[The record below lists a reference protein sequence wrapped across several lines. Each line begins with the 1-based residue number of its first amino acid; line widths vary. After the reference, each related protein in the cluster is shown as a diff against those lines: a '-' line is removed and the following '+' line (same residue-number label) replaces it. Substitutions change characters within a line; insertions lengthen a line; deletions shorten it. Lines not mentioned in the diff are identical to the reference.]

1 MSQDEPPIRYRHYVD
16 VVMKETQAIMKQFA
30 VYAVIR
36 VVREIRYSSD
46 EIFILGTTL
55 RRNSIVSSVTAE

>member
-1 MSQDEPPIRYRHYVD
+1 
-16 VVMKETQAIMKQFA
+16 MKETQAIMKQFA

-55 RRNSIVSSVTAE
+55 RRNSIVSSVTVEE

>member
-1 MSQDEPPIRYRHYVD
+1 
-16 VVMKETQAIMKQFA
+16 MKETQAIMKQFA

-46 EIFILGTTL
+46 EFFILGTTL
-55 RRNSIVSSVTAE
+55 RRNFIVYSVTAE

>member
-1 MSQDEPPIRYRHYVD
+1 
-16 VVMKETQAIMKQFA
+16 MKETQAIMKQFA

-46 EIFILGTTL
+46 EIVILGTTL
-55 RRNSIVSSVTAE
+55 RRNSIVSSVTVEE

>member
-1 MSQDEPPIRYRHYVD
+1 
-16 VVMKETQAIMKQFA
+16 MKETQAIMEQLM
-30 VYAVIR
+30 VDAVIR

-55 RRNSIVSSVTAE
+55 RRNSIVSSVTVEE

>member
-1 MSQDEPPIRYRHYVD
+1 M
-16 VVMKETQAIMKQFA
+16 VMKETQAIMEQFA
-30 VYAVIR
+30 VYVVIR

-46 EIFILGTTL
+46 EIIILGTTL

>member
-1 MSQDEPPIRYRHYVD
+1 ME
-16 VVMKETQAIMKQFA
+16 ETQAIMKQFA